1 MIGGG
6 QLPPKQHRGNQM
18 SRKEDIYYE
27 SRDGRTKIHGVIWK
41 PDCMLKEQP
50 ENPRLVLQIVHGM
63 EEYIDR
69 YDEFAQ
75 FMNKQGICVIGN
87 DHLGHG
93 QSVSDEVVHGYF
105 GMEDIATVVVR
116 DVHRLKKIVQ
126 KELPDVPFF
135 IMGHSMGSFIT
146 RNYIC
151 RYGSGIRGAVIM
163 GTGYQPAVVLGL
175 GKFVARTLALFHG
188 WEYKSPLLQKMAFGA
203 YQKRIEKPLTD
214 TDWLSV
220 NADNVK
226 RYNEDP
232 LCGFG
237 FTVNGFYTLFEFV
250 KRAQSASWRKQIPK
264 ELPMFFVAGTEDPVG
279 NYGEGVKKA
288 YALYEKAGIRD
299 LCIKLYD
306 EDRHEILNEDDR
318 EQIAQDIYE
327 WIDRHMR
334 TEKET
339 ESTT

>member
-1 MIGGG
+1 
-6 QLPPKQHRGNQM
+6 M
-18 SRKEDIYYE
+18 SKKEDIYYE
-27 SRDGRTKIHGVIWK
+27 SRDGKTTIHGVIWK
-41 PDCMLKEQP
+41 PDCMLEERPRK
-50 ENPRLVLQIVHGM
+50 PRLVLQIVHGM

-69 YDEFAQ
+69 YDEFAR
-75 FMNKQGICVIGN
+75 FMNEREICVIGN

-93 QSVSDEVVHGYF
+93 QSVSDGVVHGYF
-105 GMEDIATVVVR
+105 GLEDIATVVVR

-135 IMGHSMGSFIT
+135 ILGHSMGSFIT

-151 RYGSGIRGAVIM
+151 RYGSGIQGAVIM
-163 GTGYQPAVVLGL
+163 GTGYQPPVVLGC

-188 WEYKSPLLQKMAFGA
+188 WEYKSALLQRMAFGA
-203 YQKRIEKPLTD
+203 YQKRIDQPLTD
-214 TDWLSV
+214 TDWLSA
-220 NADNVK
+220 NAGNVK

-250 KRAQSASWRKQIPK
+250 ERAQSASLRKRIPK
-264 ELPMFFVAGTEDPVG
+264 ELPMFFVAGSEDPVG
-279 NYGEGVKKA
+279 NYGEGVRKA
-288 YALYEKAGIRD
+288 YSLYQKAGIQD
-299 LCIKLYD
+299 LSIKLYD

-318 EQIAQDIYE
+318 EQVAQDIYE
-327 WIDRHMR
+327 WLGKHIL

-339 ESTT
+339 ENTK